1 MLTETSNEEEKVY
14 SLIEQ
19 LHIKQQDQDF
29 MQRTNVA
36 TILVLEM
43 YRVLTG
49 AFLILFVPQKC
60 DEEICSISQ
69 NIYRDDIIS
78 QTALAFNSVTMV
90 LFLFLYYI
98 EVKRENKLINYLE
111 VNVFKPRDNTSVE
124 NALLGLEE
132 NKKQIIWNYDNMYQK
147 FGYSCSL
154 FYILNA
160 IISSIVIYSYYLDS
174 KTITV
179 YLTNILFM
187 GFKVN
192 DVYTIVNTDKNIFY
206 SAYMKNRVQFNDV
219 DPDKKLHIE
228 PVEQGANI

>member
-19 LHIKQQDQDF
+19 LRIKQQDQDF
-29 MQRTNVA
+29 IQRTNVA

-60 DEEICSISQ
+60 DEEICSINQ

-90 LFLFLYYI
+90 LFIFLYYI

-111 VNVFKPRDNTSVE
+111 VNFFKPRDNTSVE
-124 NALLGLEE
+124 NALLELEA

-147 FGYSCSL
+147 IGYSCSL

-219 DPDKKLHIE
+219 DPDKNLHIE
-228 PVEQGANI
+228 PVEQGTNV